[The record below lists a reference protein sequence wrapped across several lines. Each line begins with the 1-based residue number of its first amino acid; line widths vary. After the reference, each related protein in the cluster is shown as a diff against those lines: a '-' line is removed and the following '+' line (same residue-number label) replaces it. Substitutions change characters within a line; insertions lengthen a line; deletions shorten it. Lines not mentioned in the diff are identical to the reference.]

1 MDTTT
6 LQVPLTKELK
16 AEATKVAKEYGFSSL
31 QGVVRVL
38 LTLLAKGQLNF
49 NLEKSKTKS

>member
-6 LQVPLTKELK
+6 LQVPLSKKLK
-16 AEATKVAKEYGFSSL
+16 AEATKIAKANGFSSL

-38 LTLLAKGQLNF
+38 LTLYAKEQLNINF
-49 NLEKSKTKS
+49 LQSKPKY

>member
-16 AEATKVAKEYGFSSL
+16 TKATKVAKEYGFSSL
-31 QGVVRVL
+31 QEVVRVL